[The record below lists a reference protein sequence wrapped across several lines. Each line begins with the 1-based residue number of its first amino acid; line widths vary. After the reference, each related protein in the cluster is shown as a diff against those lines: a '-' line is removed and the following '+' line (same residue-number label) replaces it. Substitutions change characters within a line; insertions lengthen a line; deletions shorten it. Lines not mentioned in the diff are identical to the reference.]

1 MAHVL
6 IVSRD
11 YYSTEKLAAA
21 LEKRGVRTSRVY
33 RSYNFDPS
41 LDGVDVVVSDGTC
54 KAGDG
59 FGHSMPVP
67 FDEPREAA
75 LDAHKPFL
83 GYASSLWDTPSDAV
97 IEQRAQEVLAA
108 IPA

>member
-11 YYSTEKLAAA
+11 YHSTERLARA
-21 LEKRGVRTSRVY
+21 LEERGVRTSRVY
-33 RSYNFDPS
+33 RSYNFNPS
-41 LDGVDVVVSDGTC
+41 LDGIDVVASDGTC
-54 KAGDG
+54 KTGDG
-59 FGHSMPVP
+59 GGHSIPVP
-67 FDEPREAA
+67 FDEPYQAA
-75 LDAHKPFL
+75 LDAHKP
-83 GYASSLWDTPSDAV
+83 YVAYESSLWAAPSEAV